1 MRGASRPRSEPLP
14 KLCIAQGVGMIALNK
29 DMKEQPDGR
38 Q

>member
-1 MRGASRPRSEPLP
+1 MRGMSRPRFEELPLV
-14 KLCIAQGVGMIALNK
+14 CITQGAGMMALNK